1 MRNQLYTCAC
11 IISFMC
17 LYSSTRQALHSFAFL
32 SEKIVCYYGTWA
44 TYRHGNGQFN
54 VNDID
59 PNVCTHLIYSFFGLT
74 RDATVRIL
82 DPYLDLSEN
91 YGRGNIEKFISLKQQ
106 NPKLK
111 TMAAIGGWNEGSA
124 TFSAV
129 KAITANRRKLKS
141 FTLCCSIS
149 RSLPVTPHG

>member
-1 MRNQLYTCAC
+1 MNT
-11 IISFMC
+11 
-17 LYSSTRQALHSFAFL
+17 AFH
-32 SEKIVCYYGTWA
+32 SEKVICYYGTWA

-91 YGRGNIEKFISLKQQ
+91 YGRGNIEKFISLKKQ

-129 KAITANRRKLKS
+129 TANREKMCFR
-141 FTLCCSIS
+141 FYFICSTC